1 MGKPVETF
9 PMDAACL
16 TLPAIIT
23 LLTTSVSVGFRSFNN
38 VGASFDC
45 NASDDADASGGLK
58 DFNDADDP
66 GELKDFNDAGT
77 VPGLAVSARKRPPAS
92 IFIHYSQSTA
102 SNPCPI
108 SIRHRQLTASIGHS
122 LPKKH
127 KTPVRLKALVFC
139 LR

>member
-9 PMDAACL
+9 PMDAVCL

-58 DFNDADDP
+58 DFNDASAP
-66 GELKDFNDAGT
+66 GDCNASDDAGAA
-77 VPGLAVSARKRPPAS
+77 PGLA
-92 IFIHYSQSTA
+92 
-102 SNPCPI
+102 
-108 SIRHRQLTASIGHS
+108 
-122 LPKKH
+122 
-127 KTPVRLKALVFC
+127 
-139 LR
+139 

>member
-1 MGKPVETF
+1 MEKPVEMF

-23 LLTTSVSVGFRSFNN
+23 LLTTSASVGFRSFNN
-38 VGASFDC
+38 
-45 NASDDADASGGLK
+45 ADASSGLKDFNDAGALGGLK
-58 DFNDADDP
+58 DFNDA
-66 GELKDFNDAGT
+66 GAA
-77 VPGLAVSARKRPPAS
+77 PGLAVSARKRPPAS

-122 LPKKH
+122 PKKAQN
-127 KTPVRLKALVFC
+127 TSAVQGAGVLLEVI
-139 LR
+139 

>member
-1 MGKPVETF
+1 MVKKRQGSTPNGETCRNV
-9 PMDAACL
+9 PYGCGLSDAPLAV
-16 TLPAIIT
+16 AT
-23 LLTTSVSVGFRSFNN
+23 LLTTSASVGFRSFNN

-45 NASDDADASGGLK
+45 NASDDADALGGLK
-58 DFNDADDP
+58 DFNDVGAR
-66 GELKDFNDAGT
+66 LR
-77 VPGLAVSARKRPPAS
+77 LSLARKRPPAS

-122 LPKKH
+122 PPQKKH
-127 KTPVRLKALVFC
+127 KTPVRFKALAFC